1 MASAGLRRPGE
12 LLPVLQRQQSMQT
25 ANRTTQRLGAS
36 PRAEPPARRHR
47 NRTTQPSTPS
57 RSTAQ
62 CMPCSDGAWRRPS
75 AATRSWKGASEG
87 WWEHC
92 GETSAGQRSQGVPPS
107 PLSTT
112 CRVFCL
118 ALPPL
123 PAHRYA
129 GIIDLTRRLNSMH
142 ATPRGTQLATVGIL
156 RSLFPAWLPP
166 AFALLFS
173 RPMPTLS
180 CQVRQGWC
188 CGGRVDAGH
197 QSR

>member
-1 MASAGLRRPGE
+1 ML
-12 LLPVLQRQQSMQT
+12 
-25 ANRTTQRLGAS
+25 
-36 PRAEPPARRHR
+36 
-47 NRTTQPSTPS
+47 
-57 RSTAQ
+57 
-62 CMPCSDGAWRRPS
+62 
-75 AATRSWKGASEG
+75 
-87 WWEHC
+87 
-92 GETSAGQRSQGVPPS
+92 PS
-107 PLSTT
+107 PHLHLHLDT
-112 CRVFCL
+112 
-118 ALPPL
+118 
-123 PAHRYA
+123 HRYA
-129 GIIDLTRRLNSMH
+129 GIIDLTRRPNSMH